1 MKFKKIVF
9 IQLIIFIILLTSCV
23 STKETS
29 LEDTLK
35 AIDILK
41 DLTINQAYSTM
52 MNSTLDELVFYPS
65 TNPVLFSQETEIP
78 GLEAM
83 LNEWDNNAREYVKDN
98 LNSILSTIGGYFEKL
113 EIDNPTEI
121 TKENST
127 LTITSLL
134 QQQYNSEIETLIY
147 DTITQTMD
155 FTSYIRIKKQYNAY
169 LETKAFIKA
178 TPVESYDYNIMDFLT
193 PMLTSNIFKA
203 LKEAENYCRTT
214 PLPYLDETYVKVF
227 HLENQLY

>member
-98 LNSILSTIGGYFEKL
+98 LNSILSTIGGYFEEL